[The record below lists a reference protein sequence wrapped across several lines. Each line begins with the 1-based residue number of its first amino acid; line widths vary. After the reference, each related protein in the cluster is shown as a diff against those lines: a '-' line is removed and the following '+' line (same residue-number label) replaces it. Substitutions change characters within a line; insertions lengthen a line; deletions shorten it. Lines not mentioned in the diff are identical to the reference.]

1 MINIISGGGG
11 SSLSSARKET
21 AKDNTNAARNNKLLR
36 RYSRSHRLLA
46 ALLRPCSKLFML
58 KLWLFIKFS
67 FHHWSLFGYS
77 PEDMV
82 ASNTVWSC
90 NWFLICAQRM
100 QPWLPLP
107 MIKNCY
113 HENSASFG
121 TFIIYKYISTQV
133 LSLFILS
140 LSIITFLIVLI
151 ILSA

>member
-46 ALLRPCSKLFML
+46 ALLRPCSKLLIL

-67 FHHWSLFGYS
+67 FHHWPLFGYS

-82 ASNTVWSC
+82 ASHTVWSC
-90 NWFLICAQRM
+90 SYFLICAQRI
-100 QPWLPLP
+100 QPQLPLP
-107 MIKNCY
+107 MIKNYY
-113 HENSASFG
+113 HENSTSFG
-121 TFIIYKYISTQV
+121 TFIPYEYISTQI

-140 LSIITFLIVLI
+140 LSTITFLIVLI